1 MSREVFNLYIQ
12 PKDITLTE
20 FINLP
25 TTASFQVRDSDRFR
39 TFVEENPYIR
49 IGSVLSGGY
58 VVAYVSEDRL
68 HPVLRELGENFM
80 NSHPIDYTILD
91 VETFET
97 PYVTRFQQMPG
108 VDLRGQGA
116 ILGFVDTGIDYTS
129 PSFRYE
135 DGSSKILSIWDQT
148 GSGTLPDDMP
158 IGAMYTQE
166 DINVAL
172 QSDSPLE
179 IVPEQDTIGHGTFI
193 ASVAGGSENDGHI
206 GAAPDASI
214 IAVKL
219 RPASP
224 YYFRLFPELPE
235 DSIIFTSEN
244 IMMGIQ
250 YILDQADAF
259 NRPVA
264 ICIALGTNFG
274 GHAGFSLMEE
284 YLTYVCN
291 RRGVA
296 ICTAAG
302 NESNAKHH
310 TDGVFTEVGQIQN
323 IDVGVGQNVR
333 GFSVQIWNEPWDKIS
348 VGVRS
353 PTGQVINRIP
363 FEDNVAFHKTL
374 VLERSMVSIGYFQLQ
389 SRLAIVEVEDPTP
402 GIWQI
407 QLQGDIV
414 VSGEYHAW
422 LPITGMISPYV
433 EFIEPK
439 PNYTIV
445 NPATAIG
452 TITCGAYSSRND
464 SLYIA
469 SSWGPTRLPRMS
481 PDFVAPGI
489 NIGGI
494 YPNRSGTSSGTGAAA
509 AITTGAAVIMLQWGI
524 VMNREPDMN
533 CNRVLSLL
541 IRGCK
546 RESGRE
552 YPNVQ
557 WGYGKLDLL
566 ESFNTL
572 R

>member
-1 MSREVFNLYIQ
+1 ML
-12 PKDITLTE
+12 PKDMTLSE
-20 FINLP
+20 FISLP
-25 TTASFQVRDSDRFR
+25 TTASFQVQDSDMFR
-39 TFVEENPYIR
+39 NFAVKNPYIR
-49 IGSVLSGGY
+49 IGTVLSGGY
-58 VVAYVSEDRL
+58 VVVYVHEDKLR
-68 HPVLRELGENFM
+68 PVLRELGETFM
-80 NSHPIDYTILD
+80 SNHPVVYTLLD
-91 VETFET
+91 NETFEEPFT
-97 PYVTRFQQMPG
+97 TRLQQMPD
-108 VDLRGQGA
+108 VNLRGQGV

-148 GSGTLPDDMP
+148 GNGIFPDDMQF
-158 IGAMYTQE
+158 GAVYTQE
-166 DINVAL
+166 EINAAL

-179 IVPEQDTIGHGTFI
+179 IVPHRDTIGHGTFI
-193 ASVAGGSENDGHI
+193 ASVAGGRENNGHI

-219 RPASP
+219 KQASP
-224 YYFRLFPELPE
+224 YYLKLFPELP
-235 DSIIFTSEN
+235 DGSNVFTSEN
-244 IMMGIQ
+244 IMMGIE

-259 NRPVA
+259 ERPVA

-274 GHAGFSLMEE
+274 GHAGFSMMEE

-291 RRGVA
+291 KRGVA

-310 TDGVFTEVGQIQN
+310 TDGAFTGVGQIRN
-323 IDVGVGQNVR
+323 VGISVGQNVR
-333 GFSVQIWNEPWDKIS
+333 GFSVQIWNEPWDKLS
-348 VGVRS
+348 VEVKS

-363 FEDNVAFHKTL
+363 FESNIAFRKTL
-374 VLERSMVSIGYFQLQ
+374 VLEKSVVSIGYFQLK
-389 SRLAIVEVEDPTP
+389 SRLSIVEVIDPTP
-402 GIWQI
+402 GIWEI
-407 QLQGDIV
+407 MLQGDIV
-414 VSGEYHAW
+414 ISGEYHAW

-445 NPATAIG
+445 NPATSIG
-452 TITCGAYSSRND
+452 TITCGAYNNKED

-481 PDFVAPGI
+481 PDFVAPGV

-494 YPNRSGTSSGTGAAA
+494 YPKGPGASSGTGAAA
-509 AITTGAAVIMLQWGI
+509 AITTGAAAIMLQWGI
-524 VMNREPDMN
+524 VMKHEPDMS

-541 IRGCK
+541 IRGC
-546 RESGRE
+546 RRDGGRE

-557 WGYGKLDLL
+557 WGYGKLNLL
-566 ESFNTL
+566 ESFNKL
-572 R
+572 K